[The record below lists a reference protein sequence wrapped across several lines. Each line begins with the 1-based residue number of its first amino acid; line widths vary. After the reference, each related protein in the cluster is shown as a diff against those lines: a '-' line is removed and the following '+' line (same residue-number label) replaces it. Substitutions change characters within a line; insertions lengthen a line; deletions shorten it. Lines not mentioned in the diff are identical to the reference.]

1 MRLICLAALLLAQGA
16 RAAPDDVLRIYVA
29 RHGQTDW
36 NKEGRLQGQKDI
48 PLNAKGRAQA
58 QELAARMTG
67 VPLDA
72 IYTSALQRSRQTAE
86 PLQGRAPIVAL
97 AGLNEQ
103 SLGAFEGVSKEKNDR
118 KRRAEYD
125 RREKN
130 PEDTLDGGEST
141 SQHFARV
148 KAALQT
154 IREQH
159 PRGNVLIVAH
169 GGTNVM
175 ILRTLLG
182 LDHRQSSQIDQASDE
197 LYMVE
202 LRSGQPPLLWKL
214 IPRDHLDEL

>member
-1 MRLICLAALLLAQGA
+1 LRLIWLAALIVLQGPPA
-16 RAAPDDVLRIYVA
+16 IADDVLRIYVA

-36 NKEGRLQGQKDI
+36 NKAGRMQGQKDI
-48 PLNAKGRAQA
+48 PLNETGRGQA
-58 QELAARMTG
+58 RELADRMAG

-103 SLGAFEGVSKEKNDR
+103 SLGAFEGVSKEDEDR
-118 KRRAEYD
+118 ARRADYE
-125 RREKN
+125 RREKD

-141 SQHFARV
+141 SQHFIRV
-148 KAALQT
+148 KAAVQT
-154 IREQH
+154 IRDQH

-169 GGTNVM
+169 GGTNVL
-175 ILRTLLG
+175 ILRSLLG
-182 LDHRQSSQIDQASDE
+182 LDPDQASPINQASDE

-202 LRSGQPPLLWKL
+202 LRPGQQARLWKL
-214 IPRDHLDEL
+214 IPPGHLDEL

>member
-1 MRLICLAALLLAQGA
+1 MRLIWLAALLVAQGA

-48 PLNAKGRAQA
+48 PLNDTGRAQA
-58 QELAARMTG
+58 RELAARMAG

-86 PLQGRAPIVAL
+86 PLQGRAPILAL
-97 AGLNEQ
+97 PGLNEQ
-103 SLGAFEGVSKEKNDR
+103 SLGAFEGVSRDEKDR
-118 KRRAEYD
+118 ERRAEYE

-130 PEDTLDGGEST
+130 PDDTLDGGEST
-141 SQHFARV
+141 HQHLARV
-148 KAALQT
+148 TSALET
-154 IREQH
+154 IRKDH

-175 ILRTLLG
+175 ILKTLLG
-182 LDHRQSSQIDQASDE
+182 LDHGQSSQIDQASDE

-202 LRSGQPPLLWKL
+202 LRSGQQPLLWKL
-214 IPRDHLDEL
+214 IPRDHLNEL